1 MQVFGVSELSAGKLA
16 RQRWAIISQARLIC
30 CFCCCEREKRSTH
43 TSDHGHKS
51 WALLIW
57 LAPQRFDPVGTILSL
72 PHNGDDEKNLVVFA
86 LGGFFSEQ
94 QLNMKKV
101 QFSEPV
107 KTMIFDNFI
116 EMMEMPQTLD
126 HLCCTQYTYIFF
138 SLFLFHFLVHFTAE

>member
-1 MQVFGVSELSAGKLA
+1 M
-16 RQRWAIISQARLIC
+16 
-30 CFCCCEREKRSTH
+30 
-43 TSDHGHKS
+43 
-51 WALLIW
+51 
-57 LAPQRFDPVGTILSL
+57 

-116 EMMEMPQTLD
+116 KIMEMP
-126 HLCCTQYTYIFF
+126 
-138 SLFLFHFLVHFTAE
+138 